1 MRTNVVINDDL
12 MESALK
18 VSGIKTKKD
27 AIEEG
32 LKLLVQ
38 VNGQE
43 KIKGFRGK
51 LKWAGSLDEM
61 RLDR

>member
-18 VSGIKTKKD
+18 VSGIKTKRE

-38 VNGQE
+38 MKSQE
-43 KIKGFRGK
+43 KIKGLRGK
-51 LKWAGSLDEM
+51 LRWTGDLEEM
-61 RLDR
+61 RRDR

>member
-1 MRTNVVINDDL
+1 MRTNVVIDDNL

-18 VSGIKTKKD
+18 ESGLKTKKD

-38 VNGQE
+38 VKKQKE
-43 KIKGFRGK
+43 IKRFRGK
-51 LKWAGSLDEM
+51 LKWAGNLDEM
-61 RLDR
+61 RLDK

>member
-1 MRTNVVINDDL
+1 MRTNVVIDDEL

-18 VSGIKTKKD
+18 ASGLKTKKD
-27 AIEEG
+27 AIEKG

-38 VNGQE
+38 MKGQE
-43 KIKGFRGK
+43 KVKGFRGK
-51 LKWAGSLDEM
+51 LRWTGDLDEM

>member
-1 MRTNVVINDDL
+1 MRTNVVIDDGL

-18 VSGIKTKKD
+18 TSGIKTKKD

-32 LKLLVQ
+32 LRLLVQ
-38 VNGQE
+38 MKGQE

-51 LKWAGSLDEM
+51 LKWTGSLEEM

>member
-1 MRTNVVINDDL
+1 MRINVVIDDEL

-18 VSGIKTKKD
+18 ASGLKTKKD

-38 VNGQE
+38 LKDQK

-51 LKWAGSLDEM
+51 LKWTGSLDEM
-61 RLDR
+61 RLDK